1 MLVWCCTIAKC
12 AHIAHIAIILKLQL
26 WFDLRFYINF
36 HCVMGVNIDLVTRR
50 AKLNLR
56 QKIRHCS
63 LCNFQITLFQMNLF
77 KWIFHPNCRVH
88 LATATTRAAT
98 TTQKPLGLMS
108 DQMLAYIVQPTWWWG
123 GPAPPGWEALP
134 PHPAVHIPAY
144 MFPRWWHHISFLCCW
159 HIIPSSTEPSVV
171 LRSDHCCCIFFFLI
185 FIFFFL
191 GFWKPFKSLSSR
203 WGGDQAAWD
212 STGLGLHGCLQCPRY
227 RCLNTASAN
236 RAFFFIIIS
245 TVEAFPHN

>member
-1 MLVWCCTIAKC
+1 MEKPVTSQGGCRKKHNRFQDICVFRLIMESSLEAATTCYSRKRKQMSCWSDVAQ
-12 AHIAHIAIILKLQL
+12 LQNVHTSQL
-26 WFDLRFYINF
+26 FWNCNCGLICDFTSIFT
-36 HCVMGVNIDLVTRR
+36 VMGVNIDLVTRR
-50 AKLNLR
+50 AKLNLLR

-63 LCNFQITLFQMNLF
+63 LCNFQITLFHMNSF

-108 DQMLAYIVQPTWWWG
+108 DQMLAYIVQPTWWCG
-123 GPAPPGWEALP
+123 GPAPPDWEALP

-171 LRSDHCCCIFFFLI
+171 LRSDHCCCIFFF
-185 FIFFFL
+185 
-191 GFWKPFKSLSSR
+191 
-203 WGGDQAAWD
+203 
-212 STGLGLHGCLQCPRY
+212 
-227 RCLNTASAN
+227 
-236 RAFFFIIIS
+236 
-245 TVEAFPHN
+245 